1 MAEAKQNEGVLEE
14 NNTYRSVGPT
24 PTMNDEVQ
32 MRATQKQLTQEWMVH
47 KNKQL
52 MEVLSRDQQVMF
64 CDNKAAIKV
73 LDVVPKGIYRSLTN
87 QQVAANLNIFCLRP
101 KHSGNLCQ
109 CGKLNSLAHFE
120 VCEACPNVALMT
132 SYRHNA
138 IRDLINTTINT
149 KSKELRSSKEPMV
162 YENHPNIINQER
174 ADLKINAKDGMPQQH
189 EYYGLFDIMTK
200 VTSSSHT
207 KEERDR
213 AEAMARQEGVQD
225 NEKIRRREIQAALQ
239 VGFAQK
245 IRKYR
250 DAKAAGIQVNPMI
263 ISTAGTLHK
272 VMYKV
277 FKKWF
282 PDSNQ
287 RRGLLLD
294 IAVFMARGRG
304 QLYARDLGI
313 IELAAA
319 AGDADADD

>member
-1 MAEAKQNEGVLEE
+1 
-14 NNTYRSVGPT
+14 
-24 PTMNDEVQ
+24 
-32 MRATQKQLTQEWMVH
+32 
-47 KNKQL
+47 
-52 MEVLSRDQQVMF
+52 
-64 CDNKAAIKV
+64 
-73 LDVVPKGIYRSLTN
+73 
-87 QQVAANLNIFCLRP
+87 
-101 KHSGNLCQ
+101 
-109 CGKLNSLAHFE
+109 
-120 VCEACPNVALMT
+120 
-132 SYRHNA
+132 
-138 IRDLINTTINT
+138 
-149 KSKELRSSKEPMV
+149 
-162 YENHPNIINQER
+162 
-174 ADLKINAKDGMPQQH
+174 
-189 EYYGLFDIMTK
+189 MTK
-200 VTSSSHT
+200 VVSSLHT
-207 KEERDR
+207 QEERDR
-213 AEAMARQEGVQD
+213 AEAKARQEGLQD

-245 IRKYR
+245 IRKYSA
-250 DAKAAGIQVNPMI
+250 AKAAGIQVNPMI